1 MGDDWTAGGLSSFL
15 EDISD
20 DAMYDGERME
30 RYMEIIAISLAG
42 IFRQLE
48 IINEGND
55 ENKQIFLG

>member
-1 MGDDWTAGGLSSFL
+1 MGDDWTAGGLNSFL

-55 ENKQIFLG
+55 ENN